1 MVRIDT
7 TTDREK
13 WQFACPHRK
22 RHRDWRVVDGLF
34 ECRSCNETYSHL
46 IDLTTGKRVHRS
58 KIELVGPGA
67 AEKGPFGR
75 AEMDG

>member
-34 ECRSCNETYSHL
+34 ECRSCRDGEKTQTGIETETVPAHPPP
-46 IDLTTGKRVHRS
+46 G
-58 KIELVGPGA
+58 LVSRRRENPD
-67 AEKGPFGR
+67 R
-75 AEMDG
+75 D